1 MKVSSQ
7 HSILPETG
15 GFEGSAMAVELMF
28 DPFVLM
34 KEFNQTDAK
43 FDPYKL
49 PLMSSLWPSAG
60 IVLIYLFVLRM
71 SPR

>member
-1 MKVSSQ
+1 
-7 HSILPETG
+7 
-15 GFEGSAMAVELMF
+15 MAVELMF

-34 KEFNQTDAK
+34 KEFNQSDAK

-49 PLMSSLWPSAG
+49 PLMSSYWPSVS

>member
-1 MKVSSQ
+1 
-7 HSILPETG
+7 
-15 GFEGSAMAVELMF
+15 MAVELMF

-34 KEFNQTDAK
+34 KEFNQPDGK

-49 PLMSSLWPSAG
+49 PLMSSYWPTVA
-60 IVLIYLFVLRM
+60 IVMFYLLVLRI